1 MSGSTPLPLP
11 DLEARAR
18 RPHPARWV
26 ALLHLLLLMGFDY
39 SGRLENSPAQ
49 GVSGEGLRQS
59 LPRAVLQLVPRGAT
73 TAAEAGTTTATGEAL
88 VTGGAVLAAGGSVVL
103 VCLTVKAAL
112 NGMQT
117 PIDIADTFY
126 GTHFGDLQG
135 WVQGC
140 YAPKATVNPGA
151 SPPSHEV
158 KPASEPHTH
167 LASKQSPEA
176 HEDRDGTNRGRIYA
190 TYTKFNPQTGRY
202 YSGRTSMVI
211 DLNKPFRPQALA
223 AVNAR
228 DSNHHIDENDEPKGP
243 GFRPAV
249 LDQFD
254 AGTSVSY
261 ANRYSDIAY
270 WRIRGREQ
278 QLMDS
283 LGGAQSETQQP
294 NRTENVQRGV
304 AKDNPLGRLFHDA
317 ATKQWGQ
324 LHPYTGA

>member
-1 MSGSTPLPLP
+1 
-11 DLEARAR
+11 
-18 RPHPARWV
+18 
-26 ALLHLLLLMGFDY
+26 
-39 SGRLENSPAQ
+39 
-49 GVSGEGLRQS
+49 
-59 LPRAVLQLVPRGAT
+59 
-73 TAAEAGTTTATGEAL
+73 

-103 VCLTVKAAL
+103 VCLTVKAAF

-140 YAPKATVNPGA
+140 YAPNATVNPGA
-151 SPPSHEV
+151 SPPTHEV
-158 KPASEPHTH
+158 KPVSEPHPH

-176 HEDRDGTNRGRIYA
+176 REDRDGTNRGRIYA

-249 LDQFD
+249 LEQFD
-254 AGTSVSY
+254 VGTSVSY
-261 ANRYSDIAY
+261 TNRYSDIAY

-283 LGGAQSETQQP
+283 LGGAQSDTQQP
-294 NRTENVQRGV
+294 SRTENVQRGV